1 MREQEN
7 VTGQSFTGRTHIRT
21 HKVTNQ
27 DPVTWRPIRRPTADL
42 RDANLTGAYL
52 PEMDLTIK
60 NLPGAHLKGVIY
72 GNTTMPNGR
81 TADDADGAVYAFYQY
96 YAEEAEYAEE
106 ADEAD
111 A

>member
-1 MREQEN
+1 MCH
-7 VTGQSFTGRTHIRT
+7 GHSSL
-21 HKVTNQ
+21 
-27 DPVTWRPIRRPTADL
+27 RRVGTY
-42 RDANLTGAYL
+42 RRL
-52 PEMDLTIK
+52 PKKYIK